1 MPFAVPPLRA
11 WSRGLYSRAMAFPK
25 IAFAAL
31 PALTFAGPALAADAP
46 PKNEPSIIVIGERRE
61 NTPEKLD
68 HIMPEVDGT
77 KITVTKKTSV
87 TKLDL
92 LPTIVDNNARELF
105 SRTPGLMVSEQQA
118 PTQFNMAYRGLGNP
132 QESEYVLVLQ
142 DGIPISTDWIGFPTL
157 YYAPL
162 PQSLEEV
169 QLIRGGSSLLYG
181 PNPAPVVNFVSKR
194 PAAGEPLG
202 GYSENTIGSDGLFS
216 TYNTLQGSSGAASF
230 RANLGHVK
238 SNGQR
243 DNGHSRVTQGDAYL
257 AYQPTKNSRW
267 FLDFHAHDASSG
279 DAGKLSFAQF
289 KTDAGQAVTPFN
301 HNWVSRTALVLGN
314 DTDFASG
321 WRSEAKLWGAR
332 QTLYQRSAPAGAHP
346 LTTTLVE
353 EQFRSEGLDWRFRKR
368 WGRGNALTFGT
379 VLYHDD
385 APFRQWTS
393 TDINAERGS
402 HDGTPRLDQ
411 QRDAWYGAVFAEN
424 VFRLPGR
431 WHVVP
436 SFRLDHEAIRID
448 ESVRPPNLVRPLIHQ
463 RMSRTIPMAGL
474 GAGFDFGKQNE
485 TYFSVSQGYRP
496 VRFFDVA
503 SPFSNVLP
511 GGVPAASKS
520 LSWEAGVHGTP
531 VTGLFYDA
539 SLFWIGFRN
548 RIETIVISPTESVFQ
563 NSGDTRHRGFEGEL
577 SYDLLAARNN
587 GLHLTA
593 FGNVS
598 LLDAR
603 FTRSNLPNRVGNRPA
618 FAPAV
623 TAKYGISL
631 RRDGR
636 FNVSLS
642 GSTVSSQ
649 YFQDSDLPVGAP
661 GTANYIPAKV
671 PAYTVFDLAADWQLT
686 RSIRLLGGVSN
697 LTNRKYYNRVFQNG
711 IEPAERRKIYAG
723 IAAGL

>member
-1 MPFAVPPLRA
+1 MFDRSYWIWGIAAAAV
-11 WSRGLYSRAMAFPK
+11 
-25 IAFAAL
+25 AA
-31 PALTFAGPALAADAP
+31 PAVAADVAP
-46 PKNEPSIIVIGERRE
+46 RGEPTILVIGERKE

-77 KITVTKKTSV
+77 RITVTKKTSV

-92 LPTIVDNNARELF
+92 LPTIIDNNQRALF
-105 SRTPGLMVSEQQA
+105 SRTPGLFVSEQQT
-118 PTQFNMAYRGLGNP
+118 PTQFNMSYRGLGNP

-157 YYAPL
+157 YYMPL

-181 PNPAPVVNFVSKR
+181 PEPAPAVNLVSKR
-194 PAAGEPLG
+194 PAADQPFG
-202 GYSENTIGSDGLFS
+202 GYSENIVGSDGLFS
-216 TYNTLQGSSGAASF
+216 SYNTVEGSSGRVSF
-230 RANLGHVK
+230 RGNVGYVK

-243 DNGHSRVTQGDAYL
+243 GNGHSRIVQGDAYL
-257 AYQPTKNSRW
+257 AYRPTADRLW
-267 FLDFHAHDASSG
+267 FVDFHAHDASSG
-279 DAGKLSFAQF
+279 DPGRLSYAQYL
-289 KTDAGQAVTPFN
+289 TDPDQALTPFN
-301 HNWVSRTALVLGN
+301 HNWVSRTSLVIGNDSDLGN
-314 DTDFASG
+314 D
-321 WRSEAKLWGAR
+321 WRSEAKLWAAW
-332 QTLYQRSAPAGAHP
+332 QNLYQRSAPAGAQP
-346 LTTTLVE
+346 ATTTLVDE
-353 EQFRSEGLDWRFRKR
+353 RFRSEGLDWRFRKR

-379 VLYHDD
+379 VLYHDS

-393 TDINAERGS
+393 TDITAARGTAS
-402 HDGTPRLDQ
+402 GTPRLDQ
-411 QRDAWYGAVFAEN
+411 ARDDWYGAVFAEN

-431 WHVVP
+431 WHIVP
-436 SFRLDHEAIRID
+436 SVRIDHEAIRID

-463 RMSRTIPMAGL
+463 SMSRTVPMIGL
-474 GAGFDFGKQNE
+474 GAGFDFGNQNE

-503 SPFSNVLP
+503 SPFSNVNP
-511 GGVPAASKS
+511 GGVPAASRS

-531 VTGLFYDA
+531 VKGLFYDA
-539 SLFWIGFRN
+539 SLFWIDFRN

-563 NSGDTRHRGFEGEL
+563 NSGNTRHRGFEGEI
-577 SYDLLAARNN
+577 SYDLLAARDN

-598 LLDAR
+598 LLDAK
-603 FTRSNLPNRVGNRPA
+603 FTRSNLANRVGNRPA

-636 FNVSLS
+636 FNLSLS

-649 YFQDSDLPVGAP
+649 YFQDSDLPAGSP
-661 GTANYIPAKV
+661 GSANFIPAKV
-671 PAYTVFDLAADWQLT
+671 PAYTVLDLGGDWQLC
-686 RSIRLLGGVSN
+686 RNIRLLAGVSN
-697 LTNRKYYNRVFQNG
+697 LTDRKYYNRVFQNG
-711 IEPAERRKIYAG
+711 IEPAARRKFYAG
-723 IAAGL
+723 MAAGL